1 MKMKSYTM
9 LESMC
14 TLSDIS
20 SNRCISV
27 YNARVKTA
35 SHRALREINDYTNIE
50 MTYKLLDNRP
60 YTGPMSTCKKFYQV
74 MVSVRYSRTLRVL
87 FFRSEV
93 SLSRLERDD
102 MGWMNRIN
110 EE

>member
-1 MKMKSYTM
+1 MKMKSYAM

-27 YNARVKTA
+27 NNAQVITA

-50 MTYKLLDNRP
+50 MTYNVII
-60 YTGPMSTCKKFYQV
+60 GNSIQA
-74 MVSVRYSRTLRVL
+74 LR
-87 FFRSEV
+87 
-93 SLSRLERDD
+93 
-102 MGWMNRIN
+102 
-110 EE
+110 